1 MAPGSKSR
9 SPGVQRRVA
18 TLTIAVMA
26 IAAAA
31 AISANRGLA
40 LTGGDEAPSADEA
53 AAPGKARDDV
63 WPKPVGEFL
72 AGEYLNKADVILTR
86 RSGDIG
92 SSVIRWAT
100 NSIFSHAALVYT
112 APPFDPGL
120 SGTFVI
126 EAGTSGVDLTK
137 IIDYASGDHADF
149 VAIRRLKPNAWFNA
163 ARQARVRG
171 VLLDKIKAKYDFW
184 TIWKIARNIWFGVQT
199 KIGSKQKTVERYR
212 ANDWEPPNEYIC
224 TGLVQIG
231 FVEMLVEAIKRGEVS
246 PEALRDVV
254 FNKTAE
260 GYLPEPGNWKYLGD
274 DAKQTAI
281 NFRDILRDEL
291 YAVTPEDLAQT
302 DKLDWLYLIRNGAV
316 YKVSAYAD
324 VLKIVN
330 Q

>member
-1 MAPGSKSR
+1 MS
-9 SPGVQRRVA
+9 
-18 TLTIAVMA
+18 
-26 IAAAA
+26 
-31 AISANRGLA
+31 
-40 LTGGDEAPSADEA
+40 
-53 AAPGKARDDV
+53 APGKALDDV
-63 WPKPVGEFL
+63 WPKPVSEFL
-72 AGEYLNKADVILTR
+72 AGEYLSKADIILTR

-92 SSVIRWAT
+92 SSIIRWAT

-112 APPFDPGL
+112 APPFDAGL

-137 IIDYASGDHADF
+137 ITDYASGDHADF
-149 VAIRRLKPNAWFNA
+149 VAVRRLKSTTWFNA
-163 ARQARVRG
+163 DRQARVRG

-199 KIGSKQKTVERYR
+199 KMGSKQKTVERYR
-212 ANDWEPPNEYIC
+212 ENEWEPPNEYIC

-254 FNKTAE
+254 FNKAAE
-260 GYLPEPGNWKYLGD
+260 AYLPPPGYWKYLGT
-274 DAKQTAI
+274 DAKDTAVS
-281 NFRDILRDEL
+281 FREVLNDEL
-291 YAVTPEDLAQT
+291 FAVTPEDLAQT
-302 DKLDWLYLIRNGAV
+302 DKLDWLYLIKNGAV
-316 YKVSAYAD
+316 YKVASYTD